1 MPDNDKREML
11 LFWGVG
17 GRGGQTREMNREYK
31 QSRK

>member
-17 GRGGQTREMNREYK
+17 GGGQTREMNREYK